1 MPSAFRLFRTHIAL
15 AFIIFVLGSTAH
27 ADEIH
32 LKNGDR
38 LTGTVISKRGNT
50 LTFSTAYAGELRIDW
65 DEVAQLVTDE
75 AVDVM
80 LKDESHRT
88 LALQTRARPESQAM
102 PALADIAYINPNPE
116 ESGRGY
122 RVLGKA
128 NFAFTQSEGNSSSDQ
143 LHADAEITVLAR
155 DYRYTLGAEFDQASI
170 EQIKADDSRRAYG
183 SYDSFFDKQ
192 QFLFVHGQLQRDRF
206 RDIDLRTVV
215 GGGYGYQFYDTETT
229 RFSLKGGLDMVDLDR
244 YQASSERFSALG
256 WHVDFQHKLANSDI
270 ELFHVQDGYRGLSQ
284 EASVLIQTRSGFRFP
299 LSSGFYAMTQ
309 LNLDWE
315 SDPAP
320 GRRQT
325 DTKLLIGLGYA
336 YD

>member
-1 MPSAFRLFRTHIAL
+1 MLRAFKVFGRLISLGFIVSAISTSAL
-15 AFIIFVLGSTAH
+15 ADRVT
-27 ADEIH
+27 

-38 LTGTVISKRGNT
+38 LSGNVINKRGNT

-65 DEVAQLVTDE
+65 DEVAHLETDA

-80 LKDESHRT
+80 LKDDSHRQ
-88 LALQTRARPESQAM
+88 LVLQSRSRPAGASM
-102 PALADIAYINPNPE
+102 PALGEIAYINPNPE

-122 RVLGKA
+122 RVLGKV

-155 DYRYTLGAEFDQASI
+155 DYRYTLGGEFDQASI

-183 SYDSFFDKQ
+183 SYDSFFSKKE
-192 QFLFVHGQLQRDRF
+192 FLFAHGQLQQDRF
-206 RDIDLRTVV
+206 RDIDLRTVI
-215 GGGYGYQFYDTETT
+215 GAGYGYQFYDSETT
-229 RFSLKGGLDMVDLDR
+229 RLSFKGGVDMVDLDR
-244 YQASSERFSALG
+244 YVASSERFPALG
-256 WHVDFQHKLANSDI
+256 WHIDFQHKLSGSDI

-284 EASVLIQTRSGFRFP
+284 AASVLIQTRTGFRFP
-299 LSSGFYAMTQ
+299 VNSGFYAMTQ
-309 LNLDWE
+309 VNLDWE

-325 DTKLLIGLGYA
+325 DTKLLVGLGYA